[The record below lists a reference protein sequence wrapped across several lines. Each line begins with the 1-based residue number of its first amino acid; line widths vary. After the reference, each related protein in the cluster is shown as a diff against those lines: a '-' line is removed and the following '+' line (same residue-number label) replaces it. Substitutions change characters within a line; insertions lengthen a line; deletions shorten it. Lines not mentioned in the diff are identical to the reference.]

1 MSATL
6 KNVDRITISLPNSL
20 AAEVELLR
28 KELKV
33 PKSEIFRVAI
43 EQLLEQYRKKKLRK
57 IAEMMASEYENDP
70 ELTVFTDLDSEDFL

>member
-1 MSATL
+1 MSTIL
-6 KNVDRITISLPNSL
+6 KNVDRITISLPKTL
-20 AAEVELLR
+20 ASEVELLR

-43 EQLLEQYRKKKLRK
+43 EQLLVQYRKKKLRK

-70 ELTVFTDLDSEDFL
+70 ELTVFTALDSEDFL